1 VKFPPKIQHL
11 MLYQKQWTHLIEIT
25 FTLMN
30 YKRSTSAM
38 AFTIKEIRN
47 MSFNEVKFPSTLNT
61 KTNFP

>member
-1 VKFPPKIQHL
+1 